1 MPDSFFSPK
10 MCLFCQNIIQFRT
23 LAWKHVLFEELILFI
38 TICLFFV
45 LQLNFIYQEY
55 LLFSR
60 MKIDVEQYFLH
71 ENYETSAGLL
81 ADVAL
86 LKLKDKVG

>member
-1 MPDSFFSPK
+1 
-10 MCLFCQNIIQFRT
+10 
-23 LAWKHVLFEELILFI
+23 
-38 TICLFFV
+38 
-45 LQLNFIYQEY
+45 
-55 LLFSR
+55 